1 MRRAMIIPMHSNM
14 ILKLSSSSS
23 KNKKWYSSLFHFFLE
38 LKKFQIKSGISSAG
52 RLMSLP
58 KLPNS
63 RKMRVH
69 DNSAGTNIIPF
80 TSTVKYKSR
89 LSYFLL
95 CVVLSGKRDRAS
107 ERSKDKWIDE
117 KFVSI
122 YWVTS
127 IMAHT
132 YAVHRIHIH
141 MDYMKLLSC
150 VCANNFFPLA
160 LVRKQNKI
168 SQVNRL
174 HCGVAWL
181 LFFPAV
187 IFKWQR
193 NHLWNEH
200 YHDKVIIPTIKMC
213 THSEDIAQEA
223 EWKRERET
231 DSKHINKL
239 IKFSIPRETMNRIT
253 TGAFDQFLFV

>member
-1 MRRAMIIPMHSNM
+1 MNKTHRRFNVHTHIIAQIANTPLHFIQRKVSATCSYDLQFIDSIFGFSYVRSQSLRLLNFCIVKMRQAMIIPMHSNM

-107 ERSKDKWIDE
+107 ERSKDK
-117 KFVSI
+117 
-122 YWVTS
+122 
-127 IMAHT
+127 
-132 YAVHRIHIH
+132 
-141 MDYMKLLSC
+141 
-150 VCANNFFPLA
+150 
-160 LVRKQNKI
+160 
-168 SQVNRL
+168 
-174 HCGVAWL
+174 
-181 LFFPAV
+181 
-187 IFKWQR
+187 
-193 NHLWNEH
+193 
-200 YHDKVIIPTIKMC
+200 
-213 THSEDIAQEA
+213 
-223 EWKRERET
+223 
-231 DSKHINKL
+231 
-239 IKFSIPRETMNRIT
+239 
-253 TGAFDQFLFV
+253 